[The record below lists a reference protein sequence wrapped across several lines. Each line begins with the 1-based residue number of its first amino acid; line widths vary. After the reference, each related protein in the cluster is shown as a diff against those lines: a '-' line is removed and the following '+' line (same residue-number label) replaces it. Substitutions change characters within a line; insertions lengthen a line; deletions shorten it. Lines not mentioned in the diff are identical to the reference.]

1 MKYLMNTK
9 PESDLEKREAVTRNK
24 AAQIQ
29 LEKEIEKNEKATA
42 VQSIVTKRETMRI

>member
-1 MKYLMNTK
+1 MKDVMNTNA
-9 PESDLEKREAVTRNK
+9 ESDLGKREAVTRNK

-42 VQSIVTKRETMRI
+42 VQSIVTERETLRI